1 MMMMTMANTTA
12 TRTPPPS
19 PVSRWCAD
27 ERSVSCSPPWGRRH
41 DGDRRDAN
49 TFSLHDFFHACKT
62 LRDYESCPCEYH
74 DCAETIEIEE
84 DAEAAT
90 EEDDL
95 RQGDDHTVTVG
106 DAEFSMFDKAT
117 YCMDHDY
124 TYLGEDD
131 EDEYFT
137 PASPTRDAL
146 PIKEDEEVPIASHH
160 QPMLPGGGHMRF
172 WYT

>member
-1 MMMMTMANTTA
+1 
-12 TRTPPPS
+12 
-19 PVSRWCAD
+19 
-27 ERSVSCSPPWGRRH
+27 
-41 DGDRRDAN
+41 
-49 TFSLHDFFHACKT
+49 
-62 LRDYESCPCEYH
+62 
-74 DCAETIEIEE
+74 
-84 DAEAAT
+84 
-90 EEDDL
+90 
-95 RQGDDHTVTVG
+95 
-106 DAEFSMFDKAT
+106 MFDKAT